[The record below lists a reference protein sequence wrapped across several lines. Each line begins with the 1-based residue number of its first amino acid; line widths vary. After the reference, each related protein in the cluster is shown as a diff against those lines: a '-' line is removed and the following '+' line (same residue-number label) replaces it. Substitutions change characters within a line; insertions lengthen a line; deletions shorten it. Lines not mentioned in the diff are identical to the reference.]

1 MLSSK
6 KVGSKMALRC
16 LQQETVEMEA
26 QVQTSISAPAFLFDY
41 KWCTC
46 FTAGNVRNVHA
57 YEEVGPALPP
67 RGMEEE
73 DQIEMKVYGESAT
86 DQVNTGN

>member
-1 MLSSK
+1 
-6 KVGSKMALRC
+6 
-16 LQQETVEMEA
+16 MEA

-46 FTAGNVRNVHA
+46 FTAGNVRNVHV

-73 DQIEMKVYGESAT
+73 DQKVYGVLAT